1 MKKTKEDETNDREEL
16 ELFNDE
22 LLELFNE
29 DMIYEGMDVA

>member
-22 LLELFNE
+22 LLELFDE